1 MLTTCKKEKNNVK
14 MTLFR
19 RFFPYDKQWCV
30 VLSLISALSWSF
42 MDLYAGLNREIVDG
56 ATITFVN
63 GAAICC
69 LAVPALCLFKHELK
83 VRVTLAPPSLS
94 SMAPPF
100 VV

>member
-1 MLTTCKKEKNNVK
+1 MS
-14 MTLFR
+14 LFR
-19 RFFPYDKQWCV
+19 RFFPYNKQWCV

-69 LAVPALCLFKHELK
+69 LAVPALYLYRHELK
-83 VRVTLAPPSLS
+83 VRLHWCHHHIRQRRLHLLPSCAGAL
-94 SMAPPF
+94 PL
-100 VV
+100 